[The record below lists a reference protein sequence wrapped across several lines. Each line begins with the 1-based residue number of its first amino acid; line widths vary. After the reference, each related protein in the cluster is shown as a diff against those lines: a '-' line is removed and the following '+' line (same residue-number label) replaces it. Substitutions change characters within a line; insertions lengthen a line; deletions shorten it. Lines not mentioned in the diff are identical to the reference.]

1 MLARMSLRQ
10 KLLMLGAVAIVALVV
25 AVISGILGIREG
37 ISGVQEIG
45 RHRLPSVIA
54 IQGIR
59 EVQVALKSSTYEA
72 ALWEND
78 PDAQEQFDTIA
89 KDKLAA
95 WANVEGV
102 WKRYEAIPRSAE
114 EDALWQQFVK
124 EWNTWKKFDQD
135 TIALIQSLAAN
146 KEMAR
151 QRELFQKYY
160 MLGGAQRK
168 SYVAAE
174 KLLTQLVEMNA
185 VNVAAQT
192 DSAEAATQL
201 AQIGMIGVGA
211 GATLAVLVLS
221 VLITVSILRQMGG
234 EPAYAAEIARKIA
247 RGQLDVDVA
256 VGQGDQTSL
265 LFAMKTMRDRLDG
278 ILREIEECSKHMG
291 QSAYQVSKISNEISD
306 VSRQQA
312 SRSDEVAGAMLQ
324 LHHISEDVQA
334 QAMGAAQR
342 SSLVEELA
350 RGGLSSV
357 QQNIAS
363 MQDTTTEVT
372 RAAGEILD
380 LEQSA
385 QQIHSIVNTIKEIA
399 SQTNL
404 LALNAAIEAARAGE
418 QGRGFAVVADEVRKL
433 AERTT
438 ASASEVGQIIGQLSG
453 KVQQVSTTM
462 HEVVRQVDHTQ
473 DEARKTSGAIEGM
486 ASNAVE
492 SAQSIQGIA
501 NASHQQLDRFA
512 LLESTTETL
521 FITLRESGSKV
532 ETTAAIGEDLRDVT
546 QRLNNIMA
554 GFSFNSGTPIP
565 RADREQR
572 RAPRAEHSLLVRVKQ
587 SGQSQEGICADFSL
601 NGLRLRLT
609 QAIDAQQPIEVSIFV
624 PDENLDSYT
633 RQEPVRIQCRVV
645 RASSEGG
652 RFIYGV
658 EFGNASEADRHAI
671 RRCFQ
676 FFNKNADF

>member
-1 MLARMSLRQ
+1 MSLRQ

-95 WANVEGV
+95 WANIEGI

-114 EDALWQQFVK
+114 EDALWQEFVK

-151 QRELFQKYY
+151 QKELFQKYY
-160 MLGGAQRK
+160 MLGGIQRK

-201 AQIGMIGVGA
+201 AQIGMTGVGA

-234 EPAYAAEIARKIA
+234 EPAYAAEIA

-324 LHHISEDVQA
+324 LHHISEDVQT

-342 SSLVEELA
+342 SSIVEELA
-350 RGGLSSV
+350 RGGL
-357 QQNIAS
+357 
-363 MQDTTTEVT
+363 
-372 RAAGEILD
+372 
-380 LEQSA
+380 
-385 QQIHSIVNTIKEIA
+385 
-399 SQTNL
+399 
-404 LALNAAIEAARAGE
+404 
-418 QGRGFAVVADEVRKL
+418 
-433 AERTT
+433 
-438 ASASEVGQIIGQLSG
+438 GQ
-453 KVQQVSTTM
+453 
-462 HEVVRQVDHTQ
+462 R
-473 DEARKTSGAIEGM
+473 
-486 ASNAVE
+486 
-492 SAQSIQGIA
+492 
-501 NASHQQLDRFA
+501 
-512 LLESTTETL
+512 
-521 FITLRESGSKV
+521 
-532 ETTAAIGEDLRDVT
+532 
-546 QRLNNIMA
+546 
-554 GFSFNSGTPIP
+554 P
-565 RADREQR
+565 
-572 RAPRAEHSLLVRVKQ
+572 AEH
-587 SGQSQEGICADFSL
+587 
-601 NGLRLRLT
+601 RLH
-609 QAIDAQQPIEVSIFV
+609 AGHYGAGHP
-624 PDENLDSYT
+624 
-633 RQEPVRIQCRVV
+633 
-645 RASSEGG
+645 GG
-652 RFIYGV
+652 WGDP
-658 EFGNASEADRHAI
+658 GA
-671 RRCFQ
+671 
-676 FFNKNADF
+676 